1 MVGGIMR
8 DDLDR
13 YTAERNKRSPGFS
26 ALVEAAEQRRSF
38 AREMAAR
45 RKKIGL
51 SQTQVA
57 AKMGTSTSIVS
68 RIESG
73 GDIRLSTLEK
83 YLTALGFEL
92 QMKARHLPAG
102 TIAR

>member
-1 MVGGIMR
+1 MA

-13 YTAERNKRSPGFS
+13 YVAGRDAREPGFA
-26 ALVEAAEQRRSF
+26 ALVEAAEQRRAF
-38 AREMAAR
+38 ARDMAKR

-57 AKMGTSTSIVS
+57 ARMETSASIVS

-73 GDIRLSTLEK
+73 GDVRLSTLEK
-83 YLTALGFEL
+83 YLVALGFEL
-92 QMKARHLPAG
+92 QLQARRP
-102 TIAR
+102 